1 MADPHRPPEPRRDV
15 DAATPERTAEHSSP
29 TRFAAALAMRRL
41 AHSVV
46 AHQVDDRL
54 MERIRGTAGE
64 LTAEVEQSPLRPN
77 ALLAGGPRAFLDT
90 TDGPNVGFPDG
101 LVTGR
106 ANPMGFG
113 AVMRREGDEAVLTVT
128 LGAAFEG
135 APGRAHGGVVA
146 TLIDETMGMVLHIVG
161 TPAFT
166 GRLTVN
172 YRAPT
177 PLNEPLEARSRL
189 AHRDGRKLTITAEV
203 RRGETLL
210 ADADSV
216 FIAVQPD
223 RFFPSAG

>member
-1 MADPHRPPEPRRDV
+1 MADLHRPPERRPDPDLETTDPAV
-15 DAATPERTAEHSSP
+15 ADSSP
-29 TRFAAALAMRRL
+29 TRFAAALALRRL

-46 AHQVDDRL
+46 AHQADDAL
-54 MERIRGTAGE
+54 LGRIRDTASD
-64 LTAEVEQSPLRPN
+64 LASEVETADPRPN
-77 ALLAGGPRAFLDT
+77 ALLAGGPRAFLDR

-113 AVMRREGDEAVLTVT
+113 AVMRREADEAVLTVT
-128 LGAAFEG
+128 LGSAFEG

-177 PLNEPLEARSRL
+177 PLHQPLEARSRL
-189 AHRDGRKLTITAEV
+189 AHRDGRKLWITAEL
-203 RRGETLL
+203 RQGETLL

-216 FIAVQPD
+216 FIAVGPNQ
-223 RFFPSAG
+223 FFPTAP

>member
-1 MADPHRPPEPRRDV
+1 MADSVRPPQHRPDPVAGSAEPAV
-15 DAATPERTAEHSSP
+15 EHSSP
-29 TRFAAALAMRRL
+29 ARFATALILRRL
-41 AHSVV
+41 AHSLV
-46 AHQVDDRL
+46 AHQVDDELLARI
-54 MERIRGTAGE
+54 ERSASE
-64 LTAEVEQSPLRPN
+64 LVAEVETADPRPN
-77 ALLAGGPRAFLDT
+77 ALLMGGPRAFLDT
-90 TDGPNVGFPDG
+90 TDGSNVGFPDG

-113 AVMRREGDEAVLTVT
+113 AVMRREGDEAVLAVT

-177 PLNEPLEARSRL
+177 PLHQPLEARSRL
-189 AHRDGRKLTITAEV
+189 AHRDGRKLTITAELRQGDV
-203 RRGETLL
+203 LL

-216 FIAVQPD
+216 FIAVEPE